1 MAMVF
6 CRECKKQV
14 SSDAPACPHCGVLE
28 PGKGAASVP
37 STKDALLGFLALAA
51 IVGGVLFACSEG
63 DTNKANT
70 SSQQTTPT
78 APSAQ
83 EKQQPKDFGITP
95 SDFRNAYNNLLQTTL
110 GSDGQE
116 LRMGSVSVTQG
127 ESADSFKQSI
137 LSGNTYIIGR
147 VSKRTGKVDDLM
159 IGVGGGSGGSSI
171 KSASHAIMATVFAV
185 RAVSGL
191 DAESGVGNA
200 ITEMLGE
207 AAAQLRD
214 PSLTT
219 EARMIGGYRLHAVG
233 VKDVGILLSVSR

>member
-1 MAMVF
+1 
-6 CRECKKQV
+6 
-14 SSDAPACPHCGVLE
+14 
-28 PGKGAASVP
+28 
-37 STKDALLGFLALAA
+37 
-51 IVGGVLFACSEG
+51 
-63 DTNKANT
+63 
-70 SSQQTTPT
+70 
-78 APSAQ
+78 
-83 EKQQPKDFGITP
+83 
-95 SDFRNAYNNLLQTTL
+95 
-110 GSDGQE
+110 
-116 LRMGSVSVTQG
+116 MGSVTVTQG

-137 LSGNTYIIGR
+137 PSGNTYIIGR

>member
-28 PGKGAASVP
+28 PGKGATSVP
-37 STKDALLGFLALAA
+37 STKDAVLGFLALAA

-63 DTNKANT
+63 DTNKAST

-78 APSAQ
+78 APTVQA
-83 EKQQPKDFGITP
+83 KQQPKDFGISP
-95 SDFRNAYNNLLQTTL
+95 SEFRNAYNNLLQTTL

-116 LRMGSVSVTQG
+116 LRMGSVTVTQG

-137 LSGNTYIIGR
+137 PSGNTYIIGR
-147 VSKRTGKVDDLM
+147 VSKRTGKVDDLL
-159 IGVGGGSGGSSI
+159 IGIGGSGGSI
-171 KSASHAIMATVFAV
+171 KSAGNAIMITLFAV

-191 DAESGVGNA
+191 DAESGVGKA
-200 ITEMLGE
+200 ITDMLSE
-207 AAAQLRD
+207 ATDQLKD
-214 PSLTT
+214 PSITT
-219 EARMIGGYRLHAVG
+219 EARMISGYRLHAVG
-233 VKDVGILLSVSR
+233 VKDIGIMLSVSR